1 MSILGASAATIG
13 DSLDA
18 EVGYFLLQTGQRRHK
33 KDGEV
38 QRLWAEC
45 EKLARADAPLAMA
58 LKAALCVTV
67 GDYDEALYYVRNIKL
82 NHSPLHD
89 STLATVLINFG
100 YFSESLEVYR
110 QLLSVRELV
119 QDEYFHLGVANGAY
133 STYIEALEAY
143 RKNMSLSSFFPAMED
158 EVRAAAAILEEN
170 GESEQ
175 LIARAMDVAGEV
187 LRDRSLL
194 FYGLHHKVRAVPH
207 PRDGGPPYFR
217 VDIGVQVDDDTA
229 FDMTCE
235 YADRLA
241 QSSATIP
248 VSMVLKFSGRSESHA

>member
-13 DSLDA
+13 ESLDS
-18 EVGYFLLQTGQRRHK
+18 EVGHFLLQTGRWRQK
-33 KDGEV
+33 DDGEV

-45 EKLARADAPLAMA
+45 EKLAKADAVMAMA
-58 LKAALCVTV
+58 IKAAICVTV
-67 GDYDEALYYVRNIKL
+67 GDYDEALYYARNIKL
-82 NHSPLHD
+82 NHSSLYG

-100 YFSESLEVYR
+100 HFSESLEVYR
-110 QLLSVRELV
+110 QLLTVPEIVRE
-119 QDEYFHLGVANGAY
+119 EYFHLGVANGAY
-133 STYIEALEAY
+133 STYIDALEAY
-143 RKNMSLSSFFPAMED
+143 RKNMSLSSFLPAVED
-158 EVRAAAAILEEN
+158 EVRAAAAILAEN

-187 LRDRSLL
+187 LRERSML
-194 FYGLHHKVRAVPH
+194 FYGLHHAVRAVQH
-207 PRDGGPPYFR
+207 PRDGGPAYFR
-217 VDIGVQVDDDTA
+217 VDIGVEVDDDTA

-248 VSMVLKFSGRSESHA
+248 VSMVLKFSSILEPHA